1 VTKNNVTVLDG
12 DNNFNWDTAVDRSNI
27 STKLRAEEMS
37 INLINIGSVQMSM
50 KVANCTEALT
60 LSSC

>member
-37 INLINIGSVQMSM
+37 INLVNIGSVLMFM

-60 LSSC
+60 LSSS